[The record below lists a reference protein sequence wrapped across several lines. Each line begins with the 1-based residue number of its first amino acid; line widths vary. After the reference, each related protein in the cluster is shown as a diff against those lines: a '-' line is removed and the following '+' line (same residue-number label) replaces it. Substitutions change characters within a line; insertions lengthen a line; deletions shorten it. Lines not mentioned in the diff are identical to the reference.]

1 MTLKNGKHNNTHAIN
16 KHDSGTNDDNSGSID
31 DGD

>member
-1 MTLKNGKHNNTHAIN
+1 MTLKNGKHNNTHAII
-16 KHDSGTNDDNSGSID
+16 KHDTNDDNSGSID